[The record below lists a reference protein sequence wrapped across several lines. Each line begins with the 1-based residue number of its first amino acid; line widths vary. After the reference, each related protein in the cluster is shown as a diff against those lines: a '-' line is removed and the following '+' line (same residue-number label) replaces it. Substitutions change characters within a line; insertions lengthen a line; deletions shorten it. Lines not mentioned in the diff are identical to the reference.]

1 MPKAASTTFT
11 HVHAGD
17 WRSPNNP
24 HALKRNQACHQ
35 CRKRKL
41 KCDAKR
47 PCTTCIRSHAYA
59 LAHAPPGATMPA
71 GPDCTYDLVPN
82 LSGLLQQDP
91 PEGRLEKLETRIA
104 ELEAL
109 LAESHEEAGPSS
121 FPGPL
126 HFGGPPQLGGHPQ
139 LGVPGPS
146 HIPIDPALLPGPDLE
161 ARTLIYQ
168 GPFTSTPDSVI
179 DPLLTGGYDMS
190 QHLQA
195 GALNS
200 LAEAAALSVNDQDM
214 QIEES
219 VALHV
224 PRPHPVEEVFALG
237 WSKNLPSPELLRHL
251 VDAYFS
257 FNADASRL
265 LHRPT
270 FMADLSLPP
279 THPRFP
285 STALLHAI
293 CAIGSFYTAAVDPS
307 PNPTKSPFPMDD
319 PFDSRHWMHG
329 RKPYSFA
336 EVQVQHA
343 NTAILSASS
352 VGEDI
357 IQGLQAEII
366 LSTWYWTS
374 AKWAAAYM
382 SIARSLR
389 TCLPMGLNVAAPF
402 HPISGSARPPSLLP
416 PANSVLEE
424 ELRRNTFWLAYAL
437 ERTMGS
443 GHGWALM
450 LDDQDISQMLPVCG
464 EDFEEMRSVA
474 THERQ
479 WSHDHDVLIR
489 HPPRQTDP
497 FVLYIKSCMLLSRV
511 KNFNARFR
519 AKYYAGDPSTFTV
532 DPNGQS
538 TPSQDIRHTPAFSE
552 LNQLITDFQSSIPPH
567 LKRPVKNGVVNAHL
581 FSACTIAHLAVI
593 LLHETHAHIESKTC
607 HSSLNILNAARGI
620 LNLMYD
626 VCATSY
632 NLSLLGQFV
641 VVSSARQSR
650 LGLLTSSH
658 IGCVVHGWSSAH
670 PLPTRCRSVKSS
682 ATNGNADRR
691 ARFHTVRS

>member
-1 MPKAASTTFT
+1 
-11 HVHAGD
+11 
-17 WRSPNNP
+17 
-24 HALKRNQACHQ
+24 
-35 CRKRKL
+35 
-41 KCDAKR
+41 
-47 PCTTCIRSHAYA
+47 
-59 LAHAPPGATMPA
+59 MPA

-307 PNPTKSPFPMDD
+307 PNPTKSPFPM
-319 PFDSRHWMHG
+319 
-329 RKPYSFA
+329 
-336 EVQVQHA
+336 
-343 NTAILSASS
+343 
-352 VGEDI
+352 
-357 IQGLQAEII
+357 
-366 LSTWYWTS
+366 
-374 AKWAAAYM
+374 
-382 SIARSLR
+382 
-389 TCLPMGLNVAAPF
+389 
-402 HPISGSARPPSLLP
+402 
-416 PANSVLEE
+416 EE

-641 VVSSARQSR
+641 VAAWFMAGRVLIRFLRVAVQSKAAQQTATLIAELDFIRTAMSQIGERIPIAYRYAKMMQDLTAECSGGATASPTTATSTPSSSMISN
-650 LGLLTSSH
+650 GGSSMAP
-658 IGCVVHGWSSAH
+658 GMGS
-670 PLPTRCRSVKSS
+670 
-682 ATNGNADRR
+682 NGIQMGMSGM
-691 ARFHTVRS
+691 F